1 MFRLPLV
8 VRSSLALVSLTVSIL
23 FAALA
28 VGLVPDRHQ
37 AILLGRKNLCEAVAI
52 ECAWGIQQK
61 NLNVT
66 QGVLDKV
73 LKRNP
78 DMLSI
83 GIRTAKGELLVEAGD
98 HRRLWKEKPAGPSI
112 DTHMEVPIILGSREE
127 TSAAAARKPWG
138 KVEYRYLPPAPT
150 GLGASLV
157 ASPTIRLMTFMA
169 VCAFLSFTIY
179 LGAIIRRAAQSQASV
194 VPRRVRAT
202 IDTLA
207 EGVVILD
214 KDQRIAMANE
224 AFARLTGHTPEEL
237 QGRGVAEFAWL
248 HAQAKHE
255 GEAYPWNQAIE
266 GRTQT
271 GALLALQTD
280 GPRPRVLSV
289 NSAPILA
296 DDGTRRGV
304 LATFDDMTL
313 IEKKNTH
320 LRKLLQK
327 LMKSR
332 ADIRR
337 QNQELKS
344 LATRDALTKCLNR
357 RSFFTHF
364 EGHLAAAGRYD
375 YPLSCLMVDVD
386 RFKSINDTHGHGVGD
401 QVLQRV
407 AELLRSMVRKSDLLC
422 RYGGEEFCILLPH
435 VDLDEAVQAAERFRA
450 GLEAQPCCNITV
462 TASFGVSALSLGA
475 HEPRELLDQ
484 ADQALYA
491 AKRAGRNRVVSWDR
505 VPEATPAEEARRGHA
520 APPDVEREVPLPFH
534 AVTALVSALAYRHP
548 DTAEHSRRVA
558 DLCVA
563 AAEGLLS
570 RGECYVLEVAGMLH
584 DIGKLGVP
592 DAILM
597 KPGPLTEVEWKV
609 IRTHERIGQEIIAAS
624 FTSEELAAITRH
636 HHAWY
641 GGSPNDPDA
650 VKGPDIPVGARLLAL
665 ADAYDAMVSDR
676 VYRQGKS
683 QEEAFAELRRG
694 AGTQFD
700 PGLVERFIA
709 TVLARDDSRTP
720 PEFTLTKQ
728 TALRIGL
735 QIEKLSHA
743 LDAQDTVT
751 LAAMAGR
758 LHATASE
765 YGIEPIAAAAGR
777 LEKTARAGG
786 DREEL
791 IALTIE
797 LLDLC
802 RATYRSYLPSGG
814 DDADWLAKTGSEL
827 LPA

>member
-1 MFRLPLV
+1 MLL
-8 VRSSLALVSLTVSIL
+8 RSSLALVSLTVSIL

-37 AILLGRKNLCEAVAI
+37 AVLLGRKNLCEALAI
-52 ECAWGIQQK
+52 ECARGITMK
-61 NLNVT
+61 DLTVT
-66 QGVLDKV
+66 QGMLEKV
-73 LKRNP
+73 RTRNP

-83 GIRTAKGELLVEAGD
+83 GLRTTKGELLLAVGD
-98 HRRLWKEKPAGPSI
+98 HRRLWQEKPTGPAI
-112 DTHMEVPIILGSREE
+112 DTHMEVPIILGRREL
-127 TSAAAARKPWG
+127 AAAVVTPKPWG

-150 GLGASLV
+150 GLAASLV
-157 ASPTIRLMTFMA
+157 ASPTIRLVTFVA

-179 LGAIIRRAAQSQASV
+179 LGAIIRRATQTQAGI

-207 EGVVILD
+207 EGVLILD

-224 AFARLTGHTPEEL
+224 AFARLTGQTTEQL
-237 QGRGVAEFAWL
+237 QGRSVAEFGWL
-248 HAQAKHE
+248 HAQARKE
-255 GEAYPWNQAIE
+255 GEAYPWSQAIE
-266 GRTQT
+266 GETQT
-271 GALLALQTD
+271 GALLSLQTE
-280 GPRPRVLSV
+280 GPRPRLLSV
-289 NSAPILA
+289 NSAPILG
-296 DDGTRRGV
+296 DDGSRRGV
-304 LATFDDMTL
+304 LATFDDLTL
-313 IEKKNTH
+313 VEKKNSH

-364 EGHLAAAGRYD
+364 EGHLTAAARYD
-375 YPLSCLMVDVD
+375 YPLSCVMVDVD

-401 QVLQRV
+401 QVLQQV
-407 AELLRSMVRKSDLLC
+407 AELLRSLVRKSDLLC

-450 GLEAQPCCNITV
+450 GIEEHRCSGIAV
-462 TASFGVSALSLGA
+462 TASFGVSAVSLGA
-475 HEPRELLDQ
+475 REPRALLDQ
-484 ADQALYA
+484 ADKALYA
-491 AKRAGRNRVVSWDR
+491 AKRAGRNRVVAWDQ
-505 VPEATPAEEARRGHA
+505 VEHTAPAEEARRGHSTPA
-520 APPDVEREVPLPFH
+520 VELDREVPLPFH

-570 RGECYVLEVAGMLH
+570 QGECYVLEVAGMLH

-597 KPGPLTEVEWKV
+597 KPGPLTESEWKV
-609 IRTHERIGQEIIAAS
+609 IRTHERIGEEIIAAA
-624 FTSEELAAITRH
+624 FTSEQLTAITRH
-636 HHAWY
+636 HHARY
-641 GGSPNDPDA
+641 GGTPHDPDA
-650 VKGPDIPVGARLLAL
+650 LKGTDIPVGARILAI
-665 ADAYDAMVSDR
+665 ADAYDAMVNDR
-676 VYRQGKS
+676 VYRKGMG
-683 QEEAFAELRRG
+683 QEAAFAELRRC

-700 PGLVERFIA
+700 PELVERFIA

-728 TALRIGL
+728 TALRIGV

-743 LDAQDTVT
+743 LDAQDTAS
-751 LAAMAGR
+751 LATMAGR

-765 YGIEPIAAAAGR
+765 YGIAPIAEAAAR
-777 LEKTARAGG
+777 LERTAGAGG

-791 IALTIE
+791 IALTID

-802 RATYRSYLPSGG
+802 RATYRSYLPSVGA
-814 DDADWLAKTGSEL
+814 DAEWLAKTGSEL